1 MPVLTIIRGLP
12 ASGKSTLAKKL
23 NCLHLE
29 ADMFFVHNELYCYD
43 ASKVEAAHLWCQRM
57 ALHSL
62 LLGCDV
68 VVSNTFT
75 RKWELDPYFQI
86 AKESGSR
93 VEIYR
98 TTGSY
103 IGLHNVPTE
112 VVEAMRSRFENVANE
127 IILGVSK

>member
-1 MPVLTIIRGLP
+1 MPVLSIVRGLP
-12 ASGKSTLAKKL
+12 ASGKSTFAKSL

-29 ADMFFVHNELYCYD
+29 ADMFFMVNGGYRYD
-43 ASKVEAAHLWCQRM
+43 AKRVEEAHRWCQGIARH
-57 ALHSL
+57 ALSM
-62 LLGCDV
+62 GCDV

-75 RKWELDPYFQI
+75 RAWELEVYLSMASVF
-86 AKESGSR
+86 KCEVG
-93 VEIYR
+93 IYR

-103 IGLHNVPTE
+103 IGLHNVPAE